1 MRNVSNRSMELFV
14 RRFLEEQ
21 RIDSFPIPVG
31 RIARNLGATLRYE
44 PFDGDISGVV
54 FRDDE
59 NIVVGVNSL
68 HHPNR
73 QRFTI
78 AHEIGHIL
86 FHKGKEVHIDRPI
99 RVNLRDGVSS
109 QATNTE
115 EIEANRFASTLLL
128 PRHLLFPDLQRQSI
142 ELDDEE
148 QLRRLAARYKVSLQ
162 ALAIRFQNIGILT
175 EVF

>member
-1 MRNVSNRSMELFV
+1 MEFLV
-14 RRFLEEQ
+14 RRLLEEHG
-21 RIDSFPIPVG
+21 IESFPIPVEKLVH
-31 RIARNLGATLRYE
+31 NLGATLRYE
-44 PFDGDISGVV
+44 PFEGDISGVM
-54 FRDDE
+54 FRDGE

-99 RVNLRDGVSS
+99 RVNLRDGRSS
-109 QATNTE
+109 RATDPE
-115 EIEANRFASTLLL
+115 EIEANKFASALLL
-128 PRHLLFPDLQRQSI
+128 PKHLLLPDLQRQPI
-142 ELDDEE
+142 ELDDEQ
-148 QLRRLAARYKVSLQ
+148 QLKSLAVKYKVSLQ
-162 ALAIRFQNIGILT
+162 ALTIRLQNLGILS